1 MDVTPAPEN
10 PLAHSLAQDSQI
22 DPDVAR
28 LIDAWPT
35 LPAAIR
41 MGILA
46 MIEAARNNHLE
57 RCYLQRLPVRG
68 KGGQEPTSSYRLRPA
83 AR

>member
-1 MDVTPAPEN
+1 MPFLCASVRKKCRVPPVGLEPTDPNLQGIPEKQLTATPEN
-10 PLAHSLAQDSQI
+10 ALAHSLAQDSQI
-22 DPDVAR
+22 DPDLAR

-46 MIEAARNNHLE
+46 MIEAAR
-57 RCYLQRLPVRG
+57 
-68 KGGQEPTSSYRLRPA
+68 SS
-83 AR
+83 